1 MVEYIK
7 RLRSKMT
14 RDEQKSQYKWDISS
28 VFETFQAVDVEIIE
42 IQRLADQFIS
52 NKDNIFL
59 NSDTLFSAL
68 NSYFELIN
76 KVQKV
81 ESYAQHR
88 LVEDLTN
95 SEIQGQEAKITE
107 KMIKVMASLSFF
119 DAELV
124 DHEQLL
130 TESLKL
136 EKFSTYKQIINE
148 ILLQKAHTL
157 DKKSEKL
164 IAQTAQLANAPYDI
178 YSTLIDA
185 DFQYE
190 DVKDSVGTTHPLTQ
204 ATYYSYLIST
214 DRELRANAFA
224 STYEQF
230 AKYNNTL
237 AKLYIAN
244 INSDKFTSEVRSY
257 ANTRQ
262 MALSNT
268 YIPEQIY
275 DNLID
280 VVNDNININ
289 YQYLNIRK
297 KLLNVDQL
305 HLYDVYVPLI
315 SNIDKTYT
323 YEEAQAIVLA
333 ALKPLGEDYLTIVK
347 ECFAEQWIDVYP
359 NDGKRSG
366 AFSGG
371 TYETKPFI
379 LLNYNNTLNDVYTL
393 IHEIGHSIHTY
404 LSNKNQEYHNS
415 NYRIFIAEV
424 ASTLNE
430 LLLTNY
436 LLEIATTESE
446 KAYILNYK
454 LEQYRTTVLRQ
465 TMFAEFEYKSKR
477 EVDAG
482 NMLSAVELNDLYYQI
497 NQKYFGDDVVV
508 DQQIKYEWSRIPH
521 FYYNY
526 YVYQYATSF
535 CASVAIEQKIA
546 QNPEFTNK
554 YLEFLSLGASV
565 DSLTALKVVD
575 VDFSKKD
582 TFENAMQDFQ
592 DTLDQFSKLV

>member
-1 MVEYIK
+1 
-7 RLRSKMT
+7 MT

-190 DVKDSVGTTHPLTQ
+190 DVKDSDGTTHPLTQ

-214 DRELRANAFA
+214 DRELRANAFE

-347 ECFAEQWIDVYP
+347 ECFAERWIDVYP

>member
-1 MVEYIK
+1 
-7 RLRSKMT
+7 MT

>member
-1 MVEYIK
+1 
-7 RLRSKMT
+7 MT

-190 DVKDSVGTTHPLTQ
+190 DVKDSDGTTHPLTQ

-214 DRELRANAFA
+214 DRELRANAFE

>member
-1 MVEYIK
+1 
-7 RLRSKMT
+7 MT

-214 DRELRANAFA
+214 DRELRANAFE

>member
-1 MVEYIK
+1 
-7 RLRSKMT
+7 MT

-214 DRELRANAFA
+214 DRELRANAFE

-347 ECFAEQWIDVYP
+347 ECFAERWIDVYP

>member
-1 MVEYIK
+1 
-7 RLRSKMT
+7 MT

-190 DVKDSVGTTHPLTQ
+190 DVKDSDGTTHPLTQ

-214 DRELRANAFA
+214 DRELRANAFE

-268 YIPEQIY
+268 YIPEKIY

-347 ECFAEQWIDVYP
+347 ECFAERWIDVYP

>member
-190 DVKDSVGTTHPLTQ
+190 DVKDSDGTTHPLTQ

-214 DRELRANAFA
+214 DRELRANAFE

-347 ECFAEQWIDVYP
+347 ECFAERWIDVYP